1 MEVWPRILMM
11 SFMSERARLF
21 IDTWGWVTLRD
32 RREARHEEVVR
43 FYQNFRQSGGLV
55 YTSDYV

>member
-1 MEVWPRILMM
+1 MM